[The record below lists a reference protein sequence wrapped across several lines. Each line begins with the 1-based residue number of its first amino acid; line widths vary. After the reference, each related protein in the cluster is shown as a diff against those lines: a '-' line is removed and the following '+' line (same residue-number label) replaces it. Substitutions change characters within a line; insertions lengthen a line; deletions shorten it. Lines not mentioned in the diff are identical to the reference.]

1 MAITY
6 TLESQVTRTTKGA
19 PVVVLNGLPAYK
31 DATMTPK
38 QLKGLAEELLRLAVA
53 SENGEKGAGEYQFSV
68 CDFYTEIEE

>member
-1 MAITY
+1 MIKY

-38 QLKGLAEELLRLAVA
+38 QLKDLAGELLRLADA
-53 SENGEKGAGEYQFSV
+53 AERGETGTSEYQFSV
-68 CDFYTEIEE
+68 CDFYTYLAE

>member
-19 PVVVLNGLPAYK
+19 PVVVLNGLPAWK
-31 DATMTPK
+31 DVIFSPK

-53 SENGEKGAGEYQFSV
+53 SESGEKGAGEYQFSV
-68 CDFYTEIEE
+68 CDFYIEIEE

>member
-31 DATMTPK
+31 DATMTAA

-53 SENGEKGAGEYQFSV
+53 SENGEKGAGEFHFSV